1 MRTAIPLTGSML
13 ERLFE
18 LKSNGTTVRREL
30 IAGATTF
37 AAMSYI
43 LAVNPA
49 ILSDGTGMDR
59 NALITTTALASAGIT
74 ALMAILTN
82 YPFAVAPGM
91 GLNAFFT
98 FTLVRGAGIP
108 WPAALGIVFCSGIL
122 FLLLTVT
129 GLRASLIRALPQ
141 ELKVA
146 ISAGIG
152 LFIAFIGLQNG
163 GLVVHNDTTLV
174 TLGNLRQ
181 PAALAVVGGII
192 LAGILS
198 HRRTPGALF
207 LTLLA
212 ITVCGFWIPSASGPG
227 CLTRLPESGRWV
239 SWPPSLSPLFLKFDL
254 AWFWS
259 HWRQAVPLVLTL
271 LFLDV
276 FDNLGTLIG
285 LGQRAGYLDGAGN
298 LPRVGRV
305 LTADATA
312 AIVGSALGTSTVT
325 SYIESAAGIESGGRT
340 GLTAIAVAGCFLGA
354 LFLGPLIGI
363 IPAAATAPV
372 LVVVGISMMQGLRT
386 LNLEDPGT
394 SIPVGVTV
402 LAMPLTFSIAEG
414 LALGFVVHVGIL
426 LGTGRIREIRPLS
439 WILTVLFVMQWVTR

>member
-1 MRTAIPLTGSML
+1 ML
-13 ERLFE
+13 ERLFN
-18 LKSNGTTVRREL
+18 LRSNGTTVRREL
-30 IAGATTF
+30 VAGVTTF
-37 AAMSYI
+37 AAMAYI

-59 NALITTTALASAGIT
+59 NALITATALASALVTGVM
-74 ALMAILTN
+74 ALLTN

-108 WPAALGIVFCSGIL
+108 WPAALGIVFYSGIL
-122 FLLLTVT
+122 FLLLTIT
-129 GLRASLIRALPQ
+129 GLRASLIRSLPH

-163 GLVVHNDTTLV
+163 GIVVHNDATLV

-181 PAALAVVGGII
+181 PAALAVIAGII
-192 LAGILS
+192 LAGILC
-198 HRRTPGALF
+198 HRRIPGALF

-212 ITVCGFWIPSASGPG
+212 ITVAGFWIPNAAGSGS
-227 CLTRLPESGRWV
+227 LTRLPDSGRWI

-254 AWFWS
+254 NWFWN
-259 HWRQAVPLVLTL
+259 HWRQALPLVLTL

-285 LGQRAGYLDGAGN
+285 LGQRAGYLDENGN
-298 LPRVGRV
+298 MPRLGRV
-305 LTADATA
+305 LTADAGA

-340 GLTAIAVAGCFLGA
+340 GLTAMAVSGCFLMS

-363 IPAAATAPV
+363 VPAAATAPV
-372 LVVVGISMMQGLRT
+372 LVVVGIFMMQGLRH
-386 LNLEDPGT
+386 LDLEDLGKA
-394 SIPVGVTV
+394 IPVGITV

-414 LALGFVVHVGIL
+414 LALGFVVHIGLL
-426 LGTGRIREIRPLS
+426 LGTGRVRQIRPLS
-439 WILTVLFVMQWVTR
+439 WILTLLFVAQWMTR

>member
-1 MRTAIPLTGSML
+1 ML
-13 ERLFE
+13 DRLFQ
-18 LKSNGTTVRREL
+18 LRSNGTTIRTEL
-30 IAGATTF
+30 VAGMTTF
-37 AAMSYI
+37 AAMAYI

-59 NALITTTALASAGIT
+59 QALITATALSSALIT
-74 ALMAILTN
+74 MLMGFLTN

-108 WPAALGIVFCSGIL
+108 WPAALGIVFYSGIL

-129 GLRASLIRALPQ
+129 GLRASLIRSLPH

-146 ISAGIG
+146 ISGGIG

-163 GLVVHNDTTLV
+163 GVVVHHAATLV

-181 PAALAVVGGII
+181 PAVLVVIAGII
-192 LAGILS
+192 LAGVLC

-207 LTLLA
+207 ITLLV
-212 ITVCGFWIPSASGPG
+212 ITAAGFWIPNPSGSG
-227 CLTRLPESGRWV
+227 MITRLPSSGAWI
-239 SWPPSLSPLFLKFDL
+239 SWPPSLEPLFLKLDL
-254 AWFWS
+254 GWGWS
-259 HWRQAVPLVLTL
+259 HWRQALPLVLTL

-285 LGQRAGYLDGAGN
+285 LGQRAGYLNADGD
-298 LPRVGRV
+298 LPRLGRV
-305 LTADATA
+305 LAADAGA
-312 AIVGSALGTSTVT
+312 AIVGSTLGTSTVT

-340 GLTAIAVAGCFLGA
+340 GLTGIAVAGCFLLS

-363 IPAAATAPV
+363 IPTAATAPV
-372 LVVVGISMMQGLRT
+372 LVVVGILMMQGLRS
-386 LNLEDPGT
+386 LDFGDL
-394 SIPVGVTV
+394 SKAIPVGVTV

-414 LALGFVVHVGIL
+414 LALGFVVHIGIL
-426 LGTGRIREIRPLS
+426 VGLGRHRQIRPLS
-439 WILTVLFVMQWVTR
+439 WILTLLFVAQWMTR

>member
-1 MRTAIPLTGSML
+1 ML
-13 ERLFE
+13 ERLFQ
-18 LKSNGTTVRREL
+18 LRSNGTTIRGEL
-30 IAGATTF
+30 VAGMTTF
-37 AAMSYI
+37 AAMAYI

-59 NALITTTALASAGIT
+59 GALITATALSSALIT
-74 ALMAILTN
+74 ALMALLTN

-108 WPAALGIVFCSGIL
+108 WPAALGIVFYSGIL
-122 FLLLTVT
+122 FLLLTIT
-129 GLRASLIRALPQ
+129 GLRARLIHSLPH

-163 GLVVHNDTTLV
+163 GVVVHHDATLV

-181 PAALAVVGGII
+181 PAVLTVIAGIV
-192 LAGILS
+192 LAGVLC

-207 LTLLA
+207 ITLLG
-212 ITVCGFWIPSASGPG
+212 ITAAGFWIPNASGSG
-227 CLTRLPESGRWV
+227 VLTRIPESGNWISR
-239 SWPPSLSPLFLKFDL
+239 PPSLEPLFLKLDL
-254 AWFWS
+254 GWFWS
-259 HWRQAVPLVLTL
+259 HWRQALPLVLTL

-285 LGQRAGYLDGAGN
+285 LGQRAGYLDEHGN
-298 LPRVGRV
+298 LPRLGRV
-305 LTADATA
+305 LTADAGA

-340 GLTAIAVAGCFLGA
+340 GLTGLAVAGCFLLS
-354 LFLGPLIGI
+354 LFLGPLIAI
-363 IPAAATAPV
+363 IPTAATAPV
-372 LVVVGISMMQGLRT
+372 LVVVGILMMQGLND
-386 LNLEDPGT
+386 LDLKDP
-394 SIPVGVTV
+394 SHAIPVGVT
-402 LAMPLTFSIAEG
+402 LLGMPLTFSIAEG
-414 LALGFVVHVGIL
+414 IALGFVVHIGIL
-426 LGTGRIREIRPLS
+426 VGTGRLREIRPLS
-439 WILTVLFVMQWVTR
+439 WILAFLFMAQWLTR

>member
-1 MRTAIPLTGSML
+1 ML
-13 ERLFE
+13 ERLFN
-18 LKSNGTTVRREL
+18 LRSNGTTARREL
-30 IAGATTF
+30 VAGVTTF
-37 AAMSYI
+37 AAMAYI

-59 NALITTTALASAGIT
+59 NALITATALASALIT
-74 ALMAILTN
+74 ALMALLTN

-108 WPAALGIVFCSGIL
+108 WPAALGIVFYSGIL

-129 GLRASLIRALPQ
+129 GLRASLIRSLPH

-163 GLVVHNDTTLV
+163 GIVVRNDATLV

-181 PAALAVVGGII
+181 PAALVVIAGII

-198 HRRTPGALF
+198 HRRIPGALF

-212 ITVCGFWIPSASGPG
+212 ITVAGFWIPNASGAG
-227 CLTRLPESGRWV
+227 GLTRLPDSGRWI

-254 AWFWS
+254 NWFWN
-259 HWRQAVPLVLTL
+259 HWRQALPLVLTL

-285 LGQRAGYLDGAGN
+285 LGQRAGYLDQEGN
-298 LPRVGRV
+298 LPRLGRV
-305 LTADATA
+305 LSADAGA
-312 AIVGSALGTSTVT
+312 AIVGSAFGTSTVT

-340 GLTAIAVAGCFLGA
+340 GLTAMADSGCFLMS

-363 IPAAATAPV
+363 IPATATAPV

-386 LNLEDPGT
+386 LDLEDL
-394 SIPVGVTV
+394 SKAIPVGVTV

-414 LALGFVVHVGIL
+414 LALGFVIHVGIL
-426 LGTGRIREIRPLS
+426 LGTGRGRQIRPLS
-439 WILTVLFVMQWVTR
+439 

>member
-1 MRTAIPLTGSML
+1 ML
-13 ERLFE
+13 ERLFQ
-18 LKSNGTTVRREL
+18 LRSNGTTIRGEL
-30 IAGATTF
+30 VAGMTTF
-37 AAMSYI
+37 AAMAYI

-59 NALITTTALASAGIT
+59 GALITATALSSALIT
-74 ALMAILTN
+74 ALMALLTN

-108 WPAALGIVFCSGIL
+108 WPAALGIVFYSGIL
-122 FLLLTVT
+122 FLLLTIT
-129 GLRASLIRALPQ
+129 GLRARLIHSLPH

-163 GLVVHNDTTLV
+163 GIVVHHDATLV

-181 PAALAVVGGII
+181 PAVLTVIAGII
-192 LAGILS
+192 LAGVLC

-207 LTLLA
+207 ITLLG
-212 ITVCGFWIPSASGPG
+212 ITAAGFWIPNTSGSG
-227 CLTRLPESGRWV
+227 VLTRLPESGNWISR
-239 SWPPSLSPLFLKFDL
+239 PPSLEPLFLKLDL
-254 AWFWS
+254 GWFWS
-259 HWRQAVPLVLTL
+259 HWRQALPLVLTL

-285 LGQRAGYLDGAGN
+285 LGQRAGYLDEHGN
-298 LPRVGRV
+298 LPRLGRV
-305 LTADATA
+305 LTADAGA

-340 GLTAIAVAGCFLGA
+340 GLTGLAVAGCFLLS
-354 LFLGPLIGI
+354 LFLGPLIAI
-363 IPAAATAPV
+363 IPTAATAPV
-372 LVVVGISMMQGLRT
+372 LVVVGILMMQGLND
-386 LNLEDPGT
+386 LDLKDP
-394 SIPVGVTV
+394 SHAIPVGVT
-402 LAMPLTFSIAEG
+402 LLGMPLTFSIAEG
-414 LALGFVVHVGIL
+414 IALGFVVHIGIL
-426 LGTGRIREIRPLS
+426 VGTGRLREIRPLS
-439 WILTVLFVMQWVTR
+439 WILAFLFMAQWLTR

>member
-1 MRTAIPLTGSML
+1 M
-13 ERLFE
+13 
-18 LKSNGTTVRREL
+18 
-30 IAGATTF
+30 AGMTTF
-37 AAMSYI
+37 AAMAYI

-59 NALITTTALASAGIT
+59 GALITATALSSALIT
-74 ALMAILTN
+74 ALMALLTN

-108 WPAALGIVFCSGIL
+108 WPAALGIVFYSGIL
-122 FLLLTVT
+122 FLLLTIT
-129 GLRASLIRALPQ
+129 GLRARLIHSLPH

-163 GLVVHNDTTLV
+163 GIVVHHDATLV

-181 PAALAVVGGII
+181 PAVLTVIAGII
-192 LAGILS
+192 LAGVLC

-207 LTLLA
+207 ITLLG
-212 ITVCGFWIPSASGPG
+212 ITAAGFWIPNASGSG
-227 CLTRLPESGRWV
+227 VLTRLPESGNWISR
-239 SWPPSLSPLFLKFDL
+239 PPSLEPLFLKLDL
-254 AWFWS
+254 GWFWS
-259 HWRQAVPLVLTL
+259 HWRQALPLLLTL

-285 LGQRAGYLDGAGN
+285 LGQRAGYLDEHGN
-298 LPRVGRV
+298 LPRLGRV
-305 LTADATA
+305 LTADAGA

-340 GLTAIAVAGCFLGA
+340 GLTGLAVAGCFLLS
-354 LFLGPLIGI
+354 LFLGPLIAI
-363 IPAAATAPV
+363 IPTAATAPV
-372 LVVVGISMMQGLRT
+372 LVVVGILMMQGLND
-386 LNLEDPGT
+386 LDLKDP
-394 SIPVGVTV
+394 SQAIPVGVT
-402 LAMPLTFSIAEG
+402 LLGMPLTFSIAEG
-414 LALGFVVHVGIL
+414 IALGFVVHIGIL
-426 LGTGRIREIRPLS
+426 VGTGRLREIRPLS
-439 WILTVLFVMQWVTR
+439 WILAFLFMAQWLTR

>member
-1 MRTAIPLTGSML
+1 ML
-13 ERLFE
+13 ERLFD
-18 LKSNGTTVRREL
+18 LRSNGTTARREL
-30 IAGATTF
+30 VAGVTTF
-37 AAMSYI
+37 AAMAYI

-59 NALITTTALASAGIT
+59 NALITATALASALIT
-74 ALMAILTN
+74 ALMAVLTN

-108 WPAALGIVFCSGIL
+108 WPAALGIVFYSGIL
-122 FLLLTVT
+122 FLLLTIT
-129 GLRASLIRALPQ
+129 GLRASLIRSLPH

-163 GLVVHNDTTLV
+163 GIVVHNDATLV

-181 PAALAVVGGII
+181 PAALAVIAGII
-192 LAGILS
+192 LAGILC
-198 HRRTPGALF
+198 HRRIPGALF

-212 ITVCGFWIPSASGPG
+212 ITVAGFWIPNAAGSGS
-227 CLTRLPESGRWV
+227 LTRLPDSGRWI

-254 AWFWS
+254 NWFWN
-259 HWRQAVPLVLTL
+259 HWRQALPLVLTL

-285 LGQRAGYLDGAGN
+285 LGQRAGYLDENGN
-298 LPRVGRV
+298 MPRLGRV
-305 LTADATA
+305 LTADAGA

-340 GLTAIAVAGCFLGA
+340 GLTAMAVSGCFLMS

-363 IPAAATAPV
+363 VPAAATAPV
-372 LVVVGISMMQGLRT
+372 LVVVGIFMMQGLRT
-386 LNLEDPGT
+386 LDLEDL
-394 SIPVGVTV
+394 SKAIPVGVTV

-414 LALGFVVHVGIL
+414 LALGFVVHVGLL
-426 LGTGRIREIRPLS
+426 LGTGRVRQIRPLS
-439 WILTVLFVMQWVTR
+439 WILTLLFVVQWMTR

>member
-1 MRTAIPLTGSML
+1 ML
-13 ERLFE
+13 ERLFR
-18 LKSNGTTVRREL
+18 LRSNGTTARREL
-30 IAGATTF
+30 VAGMTTF
-37 AAMSYI
+37 AAMAYI

-59 NALITTTALASAGIT
+59 NALITATALASALVTG
-74 ALMAILTN
+74 LMALLTN

-108 WPAALGIVFCSGIL
+108 WPAALGIVFYSGIL
-122 FLLLTVT
+122 FLLLTIT
-129 GLRASLIRALPQ
+129 GLRASLIRSLPH

-163 GLVVHNDTTLV
+163 GIVVHNDATLV
-174 TLGNLRQ
+174 TLGNLRH
-181 PAALAVVGGII
+181 PAALAVIAGII
-192 LAGILS
+192 LAGILCQ
-198 HRRTPGALF
+198 RRIPGALF

-212 ITVCGFWIPSASGPG
+212 ITVAGFWIPNASGSG
-227 CLTRLPESGRWV
+227 SLTRLPDSGRWI

-254 AWFWS
+254 NWFWN
-259 HWRQAVPLVLTL
+259 HWRQALPLVLTL

-285 LGQRAGYLDGAGN
+285 LGQRAGYLDESGN
-298 LPRVGRV
+298 MPRLGRV
-305 LTADATA
+305 LTADAGA

-340 GLTAIAVAGCFLGA
+340 GLTAMAVSGCFLMS

-363 IPAAATAPV
+363 VPAAAAAPV
-372 LVVVGISMMQGLRT
+372 LVVVGIFMMQGLRH
-386 LNLEDPGT
+386 LDLEDL
-394 SIPVGVTV
+394 SKAIPVGVTV

-414 LALGFVVHVGIL
+414 LALGFVVHVGLL
-426 LGTGRIREIRPLS
+426 LGTGRVRQIRPLS
-439 WILTVLFVMQWVTR
+439 WILTLLFVVQWMTR

>member
-1 MRTAIPLTGSML
+1 MW
-13 ERLFE
+13 ERLFK
-18 LKSNGTTVRREL
+18 LKSNGTSVRGEL

-37 AAMSYI
+37 ASMAYI

-59 NALITTTALASAGIT
+59 QALITATALSSALIT
-74 ALMAILTN
+74 MLMAFLTN

-98 FTLVRGAGIP
+98 FTLVRGSGIP
-108 WPAALGIVFCSGIL
+108 WPAALGIVFYSGIL

-129 GLRASLIRALPQ
+129 GLRASLIRSLPH

-163 GLVVHNDTTLV
+163 GVVVHHAATLV
-174 TLGNLRQ
+174 TLGDLRQ
-181 PAALAVVGGII
+181 PAVLAVITGII
-192 LAGILS
+192 LAGVLF
-198 HRRTPGALF
+198 HRRTPGSLF
-207 LTLLA
+207 ITLLV
-212 ITVCGFWIPSASGPG
+212 ITAAGFWIPNPSGSG
-227 CLTRLPESGRWV
+227 MLTRLPASGSWI
-239 SWPPSLSPLFLKFDL
+239 SWPPSLEPLFLKLDL
-254 AWFWS
+254 GWGWS
-259 HWRQAVPLVLTL
+259 HWRQALPLVFTL

-285 LGQRAGYLDGAGN
+285 LGQRAGYLNEHGD
-298 LPRVGRV
+298 LPRLGRV
-305 LTADATA
+305 LAADAGA
-312 AIVGSALGTSTVT
+312 AIVGSTLGTSTVT

-340 GLTAIAVAGCFLGA
+340 GLTGIAVAGCFLLS

-363 IPAAATAPV
+363 IPTAATAPV
-372 LVVVGISMMQGLRT
+372 LVVVGILMMQGLRS
-386 LNLEDPGT
+386 LDFEDP
-394 SIPVGVTV
+394 SKVIPVGVTV

-414 LALGFVVHVGIL
+414 LSLGFVVHIGIL
-426 LGTGRIREIRPLS
+426 LGLGRHRQIRPLS
-439 WILTVLFVMQWVTR
+439 WILTLLFVAQWMTR

>member
-1 MRTAIPLTGSML
+1 
-13 ERLFE
+13 
-18 LKSNGTTVRREL
+18 
-30 IAGATTF
+30 
-37 AAMSYI
+37 
-43 LAVNPA
+43 
-49 ILSDGTGMDR
+49 
-59 NALITTTALASAGIT
+59 
-74 ALMAILTN
+74 
-82 YPFAVAPGM
+82 
-91 GLNAFFT
+91 
-98 FTLVRGAGIP
+98 P
-108 WPAALGIVFCSGIL
+108 WPAALGIVFYSGIL

-129 GLRASLIRALPQ
+129 GLRASLIRSLPH

-163 GLVVHNDTTLV
+163 GIAVRNDATLV

-181 PAALAVVGGII
+181 PAALVVIAGII

-198 HRRTPGALF
+198 HRRIPGALF

-212 ITVCGFWIPSASGPG
+212 ITVAGFWIPNASGAG
-227 CLTRLPESGRWV
+227 GLTRLPDSGRWI

-254 AWFWS
+254 NWFWN
-259 HWRQAVPLVLTL
+259 HWRQALPLVLTL

-285 LGQRAGYLDGAGN
+285 LGQRAGYLDQEGN
-298 LPRVGRV
+298 LPRLGRV
-305 LTADATA
+305 LSADAGA
-312 AIVGSALGTSTVT
+312 AIVGSAFGTSTVT

-340 GLTAIAVAGCFLGA
+340 GLTAMAVSGRFLMS

-363 IPAAATAPV
+363 IPATATAPV

-386 LNLEDPGT
+386 LDLEDL
-394 SIPVGVTV
+394 SKAIPVGVTV

-426 LGTGRIREIRPLS
+426 MGTGRGRQIRPLS
-439 WILTVLFVMQWVTR
+439 WILTLLFVTQWMTR

>member
-1 MRTAIPLTGSML
+1 MW
-13 ERLFE
+13 ERLFQ
-18 LKSNGTTVRREL
+18 LRSNGTTIRTEL
-30 IAGATTF
+30 VAGMTTF
-37 AAMSYI
+37 AAMAYI

-59 NALITTTALASAGIT
+59 QALITATALSSALIT
-74 ALMAILTN
+74 ALMALMTN

-108 WPAALGIVFCSGIL
+108 WPAALGIVFYSGIL

-129 GLRASLIRALPQ
+129 GLRASLIRSLPH

-163 GLVVHNDTTLV
+163 GVVVHHAATLV

-181 PAALAVVGGII
+181 PAVLVVIAGMI
-192 LAGILS
+192 LAGVLC

-207 LTLLA
+207 ITLLV
-212 ITVCGFWIPSASGPG
+212 ITAAGFWIPNPSGSG
-227 CLTRLPESGRWV
+227 MLTRLPASGAWI
-239 SWPPSLSPLFLKFDL
+239 SWPPSLEPLFLKLDL
-254 AWFWS
+254 GWGWS
-259 HWRQAVPLVLTL
+259 HWRQALPLVLTL

-285 LGQRAGYLDGAGN
+285 LGQRAGYLNADGD
-298 LPRVGRV
+298 LPRLGRV
-305 LTADATA
+305 LAADAGA
-312 AIVGSALGTSTVT
+312 AIVGSTLGTSTVT

-340 GLTAIAVAGCFLGA
+340 GLTGIAVAGCFLLS

-363 IPAAATAPV
+363 IPTAATAPV
-372 LVVVGISMMQGLRT
+372 LVVVGILMMQGLRS
-386 LNLEDPGT
+386 LDFEDL
-394 SIPVGVTV
+394 SKAIPVGVTV

-414 LALGFVVHVGIL
+414 LALGFVVHIGIL
-426 LGTGRIREIRPLS
+426 VGLGRHRQIRPLS
-439 WILTVLFVMQWVTR
+439 WILTLLFVAQWMTR

>member
-1 MRTAIPLTGSML
+1 ML
-13 ERLFE
+13 ERLFR
-18 LKSNGTTVRREL
+18 LRSNGTTARREL
-30 IAGATTF
+30 VAGMTTF
-37 AAMSYI
+37 AAMAYI

-59 NALITTTALASAGIT
+59 NALITATALSSALIT
-74 ALMAILTN
+74 ALMALLTN

-98 FTLVRGAGIP
+98 FTLVRGSGIP
-108 WPAALGIVFCSGIL
+108 WPAALGIVFYSGIL
-122 FLLLTVT
+122 FLVLTVT
-129 GLRASLIRALPQ
+129 GLRASLIRSLPH

-163 GLVVHNDTTLV
+163 GIVVHHDATLV

-181 PAALAVVGGII
+181 PAALTVIGGII
-192 LAGILS
+192 LAGILC
-198 HRRTPGALF
+198 HRRVPGALF
-207 LTLLA
+207 LTLLV
-212 ITVCGFWIPSASGPG
+212 ITTAGLWIPGASGSG
-227 CLTRLPESGRWV
+227 TLTRLPDSGRWI
-239 SWPPSLSPLFLKFDL
+239 SWPPSLEPLFLKFDL
-254 AWFWS
+254 AWFWT
-259 HWRQAVPLVLTL
+259 HWRQALSLVLTL

-285 LGQRAGYLDGAGN
+285 LGQRAGYLDEHGN
-298 LPRVGRV
+298 LPKLGRV
-305 LTADATA
+305 LTADAGA

-340 GLTAIAVAGCFLGA
+340 GLTGIAVAVCFLMS

-372 LVVVGISMMQGLRT
+372 LVVVGIFMMQGLRSID
-386 LNLEDPGT
+386 LDDL
-394 SIPVGVTV
+394 SKAIPVGVTV

-414 LALGFVVHVGIL
+414 LALGFVVHIGIL
-426 LGTGRIREIRPLS
+426 LGLGRHRQIQPLS
-439 WILTVLFVMQWVTR
+439 WILTLLFVVQWMTR

>member
-1 MRTAIPLTGSML
+1 ML
-13 ERLFE
+13 ERLFQ
-18 LKSNGTTVRREL
+18 LRSNGTTIRREL
-30 IAGATTF
+30 VAGMTTF
-37 AAMSYI
+37 AAMAYI

-59 NALITTTALASAGIT
+59 GALITATALSSALIT
-74 ALMAILTN
+74 ALMALLTN

-108 WPAALGIVFCSGIL
+108 WPAALGIVFYSGIL
-122 FLLLTVT
+122 FLLLTIT
-129 GLRASLIRALPQ
+129 GLRARLIHSLPH

-163 GLVVHNDTTLV
+163 GVVVHHDATLV

-181 PAALAVVGGII
+181 PAVLTVIAGII
-192 LAGILS
+192 LAGVLC

-207 LTLLA
+207 ITLLG
-212 ITVCGFWIPSASGPG
+212 ITAAGFWIPNASGSG
-227 CLTRLPESGRWV
+227 VLTRLPDSGNWISR
-239 SWPPSLSPLFLKFDL
+239 PPSLEPLFLKLDL
-254 AWFWS
+254 GWFWS
-259 HWRQAVPLVLTL
+259 HWRLALPLVLTL

-285 LGQRAGYLDGAGN
+285 LGQRAGYLDEHGN
-298 LPRVGRV
+298 LPRLGRV
-305 LTADATA
+305 LTADAGA

-340 GLTAIAVAGCFLGA
+340 GLTGIAVAGCFLLS
-354 LFLGPLIGI
+354 LFLGPLIAI
-363 IPAAATAPV
+363 VPTAATAPV
-372 LVVVGISMMQGLRT
+372 LVVVGILMMQGLYD
-386 LNLEDPGT
+386 LDLKDP
-394 SIPVGVTV
+394 SQVIPVGVTI
-402 LAMPLTFSIAEG
+402 LGMPLTFSIAEG
-414 LALGFVVHVGIL
+414 IALGFVVHIGIL
-426 LGTGRIREIRPLS
+426 IGLGRYRQIRPLS
-439 WILTVLFVMQWVTR
+439 WILALLFMAQWLTR

>member
-1 MRTAIPLTGSML
+1 ML
-13 ERLFE
+13 ERLFN
-18 LKSNGTTVRREL
+18 LRSNGTTARREL
-30 IAGATTF
+30 IAGVTTF
-37 AAMSYI
+37 AAMAYI

-59 NALITTTALASAGIT
+59 NALITATALASALIT
-74 ALMAILTN
+74 ALMSLLTN
-82 YPFAVAPGM
+82 YPIAVAPGM

-108 WPAALGIVFCSGIL
+108 WPAALGIVFYSGIL

-129 GLRASLIRALPQ
+129 GLRASLIRSLPH

-163 GLVVHNDTTLV
+163 GIVVHNDATLV

-181 PAALAVVGGII
+181 PAALVVIAGII

-198 HRRTPGALF
+198 HRRIPGALF

-212 ITVCGFWIPSASGPG
+212 ITVAGFWIPNASGAG
-227 CLTRLPESGRWV
+227 GLTRLPDSGRWI

-254 AWFWS
+254 NWFWN
-259 HWRQAVPLVLTL
+259 HWRQALPLVLTL

-285 LGQRAGYLDGAGN
+285 LGQRAGYLDENGN
-298 LPRVGRV
+298 MPRLGRV
-305 LTADATA
+305 LTADAGA

-340 GLTAIAVAGCFLGA
+340 GLTGISVAGCFILS

-363 IPAAATAPV
+363 IPPVATAPV
-372 LVVVGISMMQGLRT
+372 LVVVGISMMQGIRT
-386 LNLEDPGT
+386 LDLEDL
-394 SIPVGVTV
+394 SKAIPVGVTV

-426 LGTGRIREIRPLS
+426 MGTGRVQQIRPLS
-439 WILTVLFVMQWVTR
+439 WILTLLFVTQWMTR